1 VGSACSGTALL
12 SPVAGVLL
20 EPAVLADVDRPRTV
34 AQLVEVALFL
44 LEGVLVAEFGQRRG
58 FGLEVCAA
66 FFGEGR
72 TAHSRHP
79 RQ

>member
-34 AQLVEVALFL
+34 TRLVQVPILL
-44 LEGVLVAEFGQRRG
+44 LEGVLLAELVERRRV
-58 FGLEVCAA
+58 GLEIRAP
-66 FFGEGR
+66 FFRESGP
-72 TAHSRHP
+72 AHRWL
-79 RQ
+79 R